1 MVCPNCGE
9 ITYRSHSRNFR
20 ESFIKRVSPLRF
32 YRCHD
37 CGWRGCAL
45 PAGVKFFR
53 LSPMT
58 ILVWIAGVL
67 LAIAIGFS
75 GAYLNLG
82 GRPGNPAESGSGKR

>member
-1 MVCPNCGE
+1 
-9 ITYRSHSRNFR
+9 
-20 ESFIKRVSPLRF
+20 
-32 YRCHD
+32 
-37 CGWRGCAL
+37 
-45 PAGVKFFR
+45 VKFFR